1 MTQWG
6 KFSRRNYFV
15 HSTLTAMDL
24 TYAGHHPDQCFCWGS
39 TKLAQLSGGPFKA
52 IKPTEDLARKE
63 NSRRKLSRQRRRK
76 EIFFSYS
83 FLFPTLKTLPKA
95 QLMWLIST
103 FYWEPIF
110 TTQKSILW
118 RNPPQADFHAAFFD
132 ICHGTQSLEPG
143 NQLMCFWHFKLKDWI
158 FNYSNFSLQN

>member
-1 MTQWG
+1 M
-6 KFSRRNYFV
+6 
-15 HSTLTAMDL
+15 
-24 TYAGHHPDQCFCWGS
+24 TYAGHHPNQCFCWGS

-110 TTQKSILW
+110 TTK
-118 RNPPQADFHAAFFD
+118 NPSSADFHAAFFHS
-132 ICHGTQSLEPG
+132 CHGTQSI
-143 NQLMCFWHFKLKDWI
+143 KDWI
-158 FNYSNFSLQN
+158 IHYFNFSLQN

>member
-15 HSTLTAMDL
+15 HSNLTARDV
-24 TYAGHHPDQCFCWGS
+24 TYAGHHPNQCFCWGS

-118 RNPPQADFHAAFFD
+118 RSPPSGLPCCVLWYLSWNTVARARQSANVFLTFQTQRLDF
-132 ICHGTQSLEPG
+132 
-143 NQLMCFWHFKLKDWI
+143 
-158 FNYSNFSLQN
+158 